1 MGFSLPNPTSCIS
14 KGRREIASVREPGV
28 PFEGRDVFL
37 GQRNADF
44 DGVSGAMLS
53 HCPTRVVQIRGRA
66 NPRKRQGNHA
76 ATIALPAELR
86 ARYTLQAQDLART
99 RRAATLPQFLYNISA
114 PDVSDTPVGPSREE
128 RVAHRV

>member
-1 MGFSLPNPTSCIS
+1 MGFSLPNPTSCVS
-14 KGRREIASVREPGV
+14 KGRRKIASVREPGV

-66 NPRKRQGNHA
+66 NPRERQGDRA
-76 ATIALPAELR
+76 AMIALPAELR
-86 ARYTLQAQDLART
+86 ARYTTQ
-99 RRAATLPQFLYNISA
+99 LPKLLYNISA
-114 PDVSDTPVGPSREE
+114 PDVSGAPVGPSREE
-128 RVAHRV
+128 RVAPTV